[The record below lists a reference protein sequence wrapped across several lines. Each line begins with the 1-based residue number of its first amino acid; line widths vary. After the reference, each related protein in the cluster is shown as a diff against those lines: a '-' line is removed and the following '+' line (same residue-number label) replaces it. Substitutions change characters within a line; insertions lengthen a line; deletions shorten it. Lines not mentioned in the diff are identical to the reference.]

1 MSRPTDNS
9 LDLGTPPG
17 RRPSGSA
24 RPVKRSFTI
33 AGHATSISL
42 EAAFWEALKRAAHDR
57 RLPVARLVAE
67 IDSQRGDTNLSSAVR
82 VWILTDL
89 QQRRIPDSG

>member
-1 MSRPTDNS
+1 MNLLPADGQDGGGAMRPN
-9 LDLGTPPG
+9 GI
-17 RRPSGSA
+17 SA
-24 RPVKRSFTI
+24 RPIKRSFTI

-42 EAAFWEALKRAAHDR
+42 EAAFWDALKGAAASR
-57 RLPVARLVAE
+57 NIAVARLVAE
-67 IDSQRGDTNLSSAVR
+67 IDSKRGDTNLSSAVR

>member
-1 MSRPTDNS
+1 MIPVPTDGQES
-9 LDLGTPPG
+9 SGPA
-17 RRPSGSA
+17 RPNGISA
-24 RPVKRSFTI
+24 RPIKRSFTI

-42 EAAFWEALKRAAHDR
+42 EAAFWDALKTAAAQR
-57 RLPVARLVAE
+57 NVPVARLVAE
-67 IDSQRGDTNLSSAVR
+67 IDTKRGDTNLSSAVR